1 MGGRRSC
8 NNGEIQSLGEN
19 QEWREESVYELCSL
33 YNEEV
38 RIFFCFA
45 GFLKRHKMFPIPLIK
60 MFHIV

>member
-38 RIFFCFA
+38 RIFFCFT
-45 GFLKRHKMFPIPLIK
+45 GFL
-60 MFHIV
+60 